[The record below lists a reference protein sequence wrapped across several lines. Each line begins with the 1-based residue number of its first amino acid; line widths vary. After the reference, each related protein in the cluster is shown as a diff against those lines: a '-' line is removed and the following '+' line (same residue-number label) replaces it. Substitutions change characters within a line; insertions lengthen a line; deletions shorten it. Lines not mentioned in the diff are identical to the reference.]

1 MEIVDEVQ
9 GTIMLFIISV
19 TRGKYFQVDVHLEI
33 VHFPAKNQN
42 NIISYH
48 QHQRV
53 EMYNRQVDRSKIKV
67 KSVAIA
73 DRPDLDK
80 NKVIN

>member
-1 MEIVDEVQ
+1 MVDEAQ
-9 GTIMLFIISV
+9 GSIMVFIIKSV
-19 TRGKYFQVDVHLEI
+19 TWGKYFQADVHLEI

-42 NIISYH
+42 NTISYH

-53 EMYNRQVDRSKIKV
+53 EMYSGQVDRSKIKV

-73 DRPDLDK
+73 DRRDLDK